1 MKQSFYGGVHP
12 NDRKE
17 LARHK
22 EVAPLSAAP
31 KQVVIAMAM
40 HVGAPCKPIVAVG
53 DQVKVGQKIGEIAGL
68 GAPIHASVSGVVKAV
83 EPRPYVGGG
92 KVMSVV
98 IENDFQDT
106 WGSVLTPH
114 PDYSKLSCEEIVEIV
129 KEAGI
134 TGMGG
139 AGFPTHVK
147 ISSGVGK
154 VDTLILNG
162 AECEPYITAD
172 HRLMLEQGERVI
184 GGVRILMQA
193 FGLKNAVIGVEA
205 NKEDAIEHLK
215 ALVGGKNDV
224 QVESL
229 RTPHPDYSKL
239 SCEEIVEIVKEAGI
253 TGMGGAGFPTHVKIS
268 SGVGKVDTLILN
280 GAECEPYIT
289 ADHRLML
296 EQGER
301 VIGGVRILMQAF
313 GLKNAVIGVE
323 ANKEDAIE
331 HLKALVGGKND
342 VQVESLRT
350 RYPQGAEKQ
359 LIQRVTGREVPPGGL
374 PAHVGCAV
382 FNVGTA
388 AAVYDAVVEGKP
400 LTHRILT
407 VTGDAIKEPKNL
419 LVPLGTSFQ
428 QIIDEGKGFK
438 EEPDRV
444 LTGGPMM
451 GIAQYNLDVTCI
463 KGTNAV
469 LCLTK
474 KEAAPVVEEEVCLRC
489 GRCVNVCPMHLTPV
503 YMHLYAEK
511 GMWKEAEALNVM
523 DCIECGSCN
532 YICPARLHLVQS
544 FRVTKGELRALAA
557 KEKAAK
563 EAAKA

>member
-229 RTPHPDYSKL
+229 RT
-239 SCEEIVEIVKEAGI
+239 
-253 TGMGGAGFPTHVKIS
+253 
-268 SGVGKVDTLILN
+268 
-280 GAECEPYIT
+280 
-289 ADHRLML
+289 
-296 EQGER
+296 
-301 VIGGVRILMQAF
+301 
-313 GLKNAVIGVE
+313 
-323 ANKEDAIE
+323 
-331 HLKALVGGKND
+331 
-342 VQVESLRT
+342 

-407 VTGDAIKEPKNL
+407 VTGDAIKEPK
-419 LVPLGTSFQ
+419 
-428 QIIDEGKGFK
+428 
-438 EEPDRV
+438 
-444 LTGGPMM
+444 
-451 GIAQYNLDVTCI
+451 TCWCPWAPPSSRSS
-463 KGTNAV
+463 TRARASRRSPTA
-469 LCLTK
+469 CSP
-474 KEAAPVVEEEVCLRC
+474 AAP
-489 GRCVNVCPMHLTPV
+489 
-503 YMHLYAEK
+503 
-511 GMWKEAEALNVM
+511 
-523 DCIECGSCN
+523 
-532 YICPARLHLVQS
+532 
-544 FRVTKGELRALAA
+544 
-557 KEKAAK
+557 
-563 EAAKA
+563 

>member
-1 MKQSFYGGVHP
+1 MKQTFYGGVHP
-12 NDRKE
+12 NDRKG
-17 LARHK
+17 ATRDQAVK
-22 EVAPLSAAP
+22 PLSAPP
-31 KQVVIAMAM
+31 KQVVIAMSM
-40 HVGAPCKPIVAVG
+40 HIGAPCKPIVAKG
-53 DQVKVGQKIGEIAGL
+53 DQVTVGQKIGEIAGL
-68 GAPIHASVSGVVKAV
+68 GAPIHASVSGTVTAV
-83 EPRPYVGGG
+83 EPRPYTGGS

-98 IENDFQDT
+98 IDNDFQDT
-106 WGSVLTPH
+106 FGSELTPH
-114 PDYSKLSCEEIVEIV
+114 PDYSSLTPDEIVEIV

-139 AGFPTHVK
+139 AGFPSHVK
-147 ISSGVGK
+147 ISSGIGK

-172 HRLMLEQGERVI
+172 HRLMLEQGERVL

-193 FGLKNAVIGVEA
+193 FGLKTATIGVEA

-215 ALVGGKNDV
+215 ALVGGRGD
-224 QVESL
+224 
-229 RTPHPDYSKL
+229 
-239 SCEEIVEIVKEAGI
+239 I
-253 TGMGGAGFPTHVKIS
+253 
-268 SGVGKVDTLILN
+268 
-280 GAECEPYIT
+280 
-289 ADHRLML
+289 
-296 EQGER
+296 
-301 VIGGVRILMQAF
+301 
-313 GLKNAVIGVE
+313 
-323 ANKEDAIE
+323 
-331 HLKALVGGKND
+331 
-342 VQVESLRT
+342 QVESLRT

-359 LIQRVTGREVPPGGL
+359 LIQRITGREVPPGGL

-400 LTHRILT
+400 LTHRI
-407 VTGDAIKEPKNL
+407 VTITGGAIQSPCNR

-428 QIIDEGKGFK
+428 YLIDEAKGFS
-438 EEPDRV
+438 EDPDRV

-451 GIAQYNLDVTCI
+451 GIAQFTMDVGVI

-474 KEAAPVVEEEVCLRC
+474 AEAAPVAAEEVCLRC

-511 GMWKEAEALNVM
+511 GLWKEAEALNVM

-532 YICPARLHLVQS
+532 YICPGRLHLVQS
-544 FRVTKGELRALAA
+544 FRVTKLELRNLAA

>member
-17 LARHK
+17 ATNRLA
-22 EVAPLSAAP
+22 VVPLSTQP
-31 KQVVIAMAM
+31 KQVVIAMSM
-40 HVGAPCKPIVAVG
+40 HIGAPCKPVVAVG
-53 DQVKVGQKIGEIAGL
+53 DQVAVGQKIGEIAGL
-68 GAPIHASVSGVVKAV
+68 GAPVHAAVSGKVVAV
-83 EPRPYVGGG
+83 EPRPYPGGS

-106 WGSVLTPH
+106 FASELTPH
-114 PDYSKLSCEEIVEIV
+114 PDYSGLSAEEIVEIV

-147 ISSGVGK
+147 ISSGIGK

-184 GGVRILMQA
+184 GGARILMQA
-193 FGLKNAVIGVEA
+193 FGLQSATIGVEA
-205 NKEDAIEHLK
+205 NKPDAIEHLQ
-215 ALVGGKNDV
+215 ALVGGKGDV
-224 QVESL
+224 
-229 RTPHPDYSKL
+229 K
-239 SCEEIVEIVKEAGI
+239 
-253 TGMGGAGFPTHVKIS
+253 
-268 SGVGKVDTLILN
+268 
-280 GAECEPYIT
+280 
-289 ADHRLML
+289 
-296 EQGER
+296 
-301 VIGGVRILMQAF
+301 
-313 GLKNAVIGVE
+313 
-323 ANKEDAIE
+323 
-331 HLKALVGGKND
+331 
-342 VQVESLRT
+342 VESLRT

-359 LIQRVTGREVPPGGL
+359 LIQRITGREVAPGGL

-428 QIIDEGKGFK
+428 HIIDEGKGFK
-438 EEPDRV
+438 ETPDRI

-451 GIAQYNLDVTCI
+451 GIAQFTLEVGCI

-469 LCLTK
+469 LCMTK
-474 KEAAPVVEEEVCLRC
+474 KEAAPVEKEETCLRC
-489 GRCVNVCPMHLTPV
+489 ARCVHVCPMHLTPV

-544 FRVTKGELRALAA
+544 FRNTKGPLRQLAA

>member
-229 RTPHPDYSKL
+229 RT
-239 SCEEIVEIVKEAGI
+239 
-253 TGMGGAGFPTHVKIS
+253 
-268 SGVGKVDTLILN
+268 
-280 GAECEPYIT
+280 
-289 ADHRLML
+289 
-296 EQGER
+296 
-301 VIGGVRILMQAF
+301 
-313 GLKNAVIGVE
+313 
-323 ANKEDAIE
+323 
-331 HLKALVGGKND
+331 
-342 VQVESLRT
+342 

-359 LIQRVTGREVPPGGL
+359 LI
-374 PAHVGCAV
+374 H
-382 FNVGTA
+382 
-388 AAVYDAVVEGKP
+388 DAVVEGKP

>member
-1 MKQSFYGGVHP
+1 MAQAFFGGVHP
-12 NDRKE
+12 NDMKAATNE
-17 LARHK
+17 KAIEQL
-22 EVAPLSAAP
+22 AAP
-31 KQVVIAMAM
+31 AEVVIPMSM
-40 HVGAPCKPIVAVG
+40 HIGAPCKPIVAVG
-53 DQVKVGQKIGEIAGL
+53 DKVTIGQKIGEPG
-68 GAPIHASVSGVVKAV
+68 GFVSAPIHASVSGTVKAV
-83 EPRPYVGGG
+83 EPRPFSMGGTM
-92 KVMSVV
+92 MSVV
-98 IENDFQDT
+98 IENDFQNTVCPDIHPVDDPD
-106 WGSVLTPH
+106 SLTPEQ
-114 PDYSKLSCEEIVEIV
+114 LVEIV
-129 KEAGI
+129 KNAGI
-134 TGMGG
+134 VGQGG
-139 AGFPTHVK
+139 AT
-147 ISSGVGK
+147 
-154 VDTLILNG
+154 
-162 AECEPYITAD
+162 
-172 HRLMLEQGERVI
+172 
-184 GGVRILMQA
+184 
-193 FGLKNAVIGVEA
+193 
-205 NKEDAIEHLK
+205 
-215 ALVGGKNDV
+215 
-224 QVESL
+224 
-229 RTPHPDYSKL
+229 
-239 SCEEIVEIVKEAGI
+239 
-253 TGMGGAGFPTHVKIS
+253 FPTHVKIS

-382 FNVGTA
+382 FNINTTICIFKAITTGMP
-388 AAVYDAVVEGKP
+388 VVNKVV
-400 LTHRILT
+400 T
-407 VTGDAIKEPKNL
+407 VSGSGIVDPKNIECPIGTPVSL
-419 LVPLGTSFQ
+419 LLDACGGVKDGTYKL
-428 QIIDEGKGFK
+428 IA
-438 EEPDRV
+438 
-444 LTGGPMM
+444 GGPMM

>member
-1 MKQSFYGGVHP
+1 MKQTFYGGVHP
-12 NDRKE
+12 NDRKG
-17 LARHK
+17 ATRDQAVK
-22 EVAPLSAAP
+22 PLSAPP
-31 KQVVIAMAM
+31 KQVVIAMSM
-40 HVGAPCKPIVAVG
+40 HIGAPCKPIVAKG
-53 DQVKVGQKIGEIAGL
+53 DQVTVGQKIGEIAGL
-68 GAPIHASVSGVVKAV
+68 GAPIHASVSGTVTAV
-83 EPRPYVGGG
+83 EPRPYTGGS

-98 IENDFQDT
+98 IDNDFQDT
-106 WGSVLTPH
+106 FGSELTPH
-114 PDYSKLSCEEIVEIV
+114 PDYSSLTPDEIVEIV

-139 AGFPTHVK
+139 AGFPSHVK
-147 ISSGVGK
+147 ISSGIGK

-172 HRLMLEQGERVI
+172 HRLMLEQGERVL

-193 FGLKNAVIGVEA
+193 FGLKTATIGVEA

-215 ALVGGKNDV
+215 ALVGGRGD
-224 QVESL
+224 
-229 RTPHPDYSKL
+229 
-239 SCEEIVEIVKEAGI
+239 I
-253 TGMGGAGFPTHVKIS
+253 
-268 SGVGKVDTLILN
+268 
-280 GAECEPYIT
+280 
-289 ADHRLML
+289 
-296 EQGER
+296 
-301 VIGGVRILMQAF
+301 
-313 GLKNAVIGVE
+313 
-323 ANKEDAIE
+323 
-331 HLKALVGGKND
+331 
-342 VQVESLRT
+342 QVESLRT

-359 LIQRVTGREVPPGGL
+359 LIQRITGREVPPGGL

-388 AAVYDAVVEGKP
+388 AAFYDAVVEGKP
-400 LTHRILT
+400 LTHRI
-407 VTGDAIKEPKNL
+407 VTITGGAIKEPCNR

-428 QIIDEGKGFK
+428 YLIDEAKGFS
-438 EEPDRV
+438 EDPDRV

-451 GIAQYNLDVTCI
+451 GIAQFTMDVGVI

-474 KEAAPVVEEEVCLRC
+474 AEAAPVAAEEVCLRC

-511 GMWKEAEALNVM
+511 GLWKEAEALNVM

-532 YICPARLHLVQS
+532 YICPGRLHLVQS
-544 FRVTKGELRALAA
+544 FRVTKLELRNLAA

>member
-229 RTPHPDYSKL
+229 RT
-239 SCEEIVEIVKEAGI
+239 
-253 TGMGGAGFPTHVKIS
+253 
-268 SGVGKVDTLILN
+268 
-280 GAECEPYIT
+280 
-289 ADHRLML
+289 
-296 EQGER
+296 
-301 VIGGVRILMQAF
+301 
-313 GLKNAVIGVE
+313 
-323 ANKEDAIE
+323 
-331 HLKALVGGKND
+331 
-342 VQVESLRT
+342 

-400 LTHRILT
+400 LTLSLIHI
-407 VTGDAIKEPKNL
+407 
-419 LVPLGTSFQ
+419 
-428 QIIDEGKGFK
+428 
-438 EEPDRV
+438 
-444 LTGGPMM
+444 
-451 GIAQYNLDVTCI
+451 
-463 KGTNAV
+463 
-469 LCLTK
+469 
-474 KEAAPVVEEEVCLRC
+474 
-489 GRCVNVCPMHLTPV
+489 
-503 YMHLYAEK
+503 
-511 GMWKEAEALNVM
+511 
-523 DCIECGSCN
+523 
-532 YICPARLHLVQS
+532 
-544 FRVTKGELRALAA
+544 
-557 KEKAAK
+557 
-563 EAAKA
+563 

>member
-12 NDRKE
+12 HDRKE

-22 EVAPLSAAP
+22 EIAPLSAAP
-31 KQVVIAMAM
+31 KQVVIAMSM
-40 HVGAPCKPIVAVG
+40 HIGAPCKPIVAVG
-53 DQVKVGQKIGEIAGL
+53 DHVKVGQKIGEIAGL
-68 GAPIHASVSGVVKAV
+68 GAPIHASVSGEVKAV

-92 KVMSVV
+92 KCMSVV

-106 WGSVLTPH
+106 WGSELVPH
-114 PDYSKLSCEEIVEIV
+114 PDYTKLSTDEIVNIV
-129 KEAGI
+129 KEAGL

-147 ISSGVGK
+147 ISSGIGK
-154 VDTLILNG
+154 VDTVILNG

-172 HRLMLEQGERVI
+172 HRLMLEHGEKVV
-184 GGVRILMQA
+184 GGLRILMQA
-193 FGLKNAVIGVEA
+193 FGLKSGVIGVEA
-205 NKEDAIEHLK
+205 NKEDAIEHLR
-215 ALVGGKNDV
+215 ALVGGKGD
-224 QVESL
+224 
-229 RTPHPDYSKL
+229 
-239 SCEEIVEIVKEAGI
+239 I
-253 TGMGGAGFPTHVKIS
+253 T
-268 SGVGKVDTLILN
+268 
-280 GAECEPYIT
+280 
-289 ADHRLML
+289 
-296 EQGER
+296 
-301 VIGGVRILMQAF
+301 
-313 GLKNAVIGVE
+313 
-323 ANKEDAIE
+323 
-331 HLKALVGGKND
+331 
-342 VQVESLRT
+342 VESLRT

-359 LIQRVTGREVPPGGL
+359 LIQRITGREVPPGGL

-400 LTHRILT
+400 VTHRVIT
-407 VTGDAIKEPKNL
+407 VTGDAIQEPKNL
-419 LVPLGTSFQ
+419 MVPLGVSFQ
-428 QIIDEGKGFK
+428 ELIDEAKGFK
-438 EEPDRV
+438 EEPERI

-451 GIAQYNLDVTCI
+451 GIAQYDLNVTCI

-474 KEAAPVVEEEVCLRC
+474 HEAAPVVEEEVCLRC
-489 GRCVNVCPMHLTPV
+489 ARCVNVCPMHLTPV

-532 YICPARLHLVQS
+532 YICPARIHLVQS
-544 FRVTKGELRALAA
+544 FRVTKGELRNLAA

>member
-184 GGVRILMQA
+184 GGVRIL
-193 FGLKNAVIGVEA
+193 L
-205 NKEDAIEHLK
+205 
-215 ALVGGKNDV
+215 
-224 QVESL
+224 
-229 RTPHPDYSKL
+229 
-239 SCEEIVEIVKEAGI
+239 
-253 TGMGGAGFPTHVKIS
+253 
-268 SGVGKVDTLILN
+268 
-280 GAECEPYIT
+280 
-289 ADHRLML
+289 
-296 EQGER
+296 
-301 VIGGVRILMQAF
+301 QAF

-451 GIAQYNLDVTCI
+451 GIAQYTADISVA
-463 KGTNAV
+463 KGTGAILAFCENEEK
-469 LCLTK
+469 T
-474 KEAAPVVEEEVCLRC
+474 VENPQCIRC
-489 GRCVNVCPMHLTPV
+489 GKCVSVCPMHLEPLFM
-503 YMHLYAEK
+503 YQYASK
-511 GMWKEAEALNVM
+511 GMVEELNDAHIM
-523 DCIECGSCN
+523 DCMECGACS
-532 YICPARLHLVQS
+532 YICPARMHLTHMFKTGKQLV
-544 FRVTKGELRALAA
+544 KDKAAADRAAA
-557 KEKAAK
+557 EAKKKAEEAK
-563 EAAKA
+563 EAAAK

>member
-229 RTPHPDYSKL
+229 RT
-239 SCEEIVEIVKEAGI
+239 
-253 TGMGGAGFPTHVKIS
+253 
-268 SGVGKVDTLILN
+268 
-280 GAECEPYIT
+280 
-289 ADHRLML
+289 
-296 EQGER
+296 
-301 VIGGVRILMQAF
+301 
-313 GLKNAVIGVE
+313 
-323 ANKEDAIE
+323 
-331 HLKALVGGKND
+331 
-342 VQVESLRT
+342 
-350 RYPQGAEKQ
+350 RYPQGAESSSFSASPAA
-359 LIQRVTGREVPPGGL
+359 RCL
-374 PAHVGCAV
+374 PAGCPPMW
-382 FNVGTA
+382 A
-388 AAVYDAVVEGKP
+388 ARCSMWGPP
-400 LTHRILT
+400 LPCT
-407 VTGDAIKEPKNL
+407 
-419 LVPLGTSFQ
+419 
-428 QIIDEGKGFK
+428 
-438 EEPDRV
+438 
-444 LTGGPMM
+444 
-451 GIAQYNLDVTCI
+451 
-463 KGTNAV
+463 
-469 LCLTK
+469 
-474 KEAAPVVEEEVCLRC
+474 
-489 GRCVNVCPMHLTPV
+489 TP
-503 YMHLYAEK
+503 
-511 GMWKEAEALNVM
+511 WW
-523 DCIECGSCN
+523 
-532 YICPARLHLVQS
+532 
-544 FRVTKGELRALAA
+544 RASP
-557 KEKAAK
+557 
-563 EAAKA
+563 

>member
-1 MKQSFYGGVHP
+1 MKQTFYGGVHP
-12 NDRKE
+12 NDRKG
-17 LARHK
+17 ATRDQAVK
-22 EVAPLSAAP
+22 PLSAPP
-31 KQVVIAMAM
+31 KQVVIAMSM
-40 HVGAPCKPIVAVG
+40 HIGAPCKPIVAKG
-53 DQVKVGQKIGEIAGL
+53 DQVTVGQKIGEIAGL
-68 GAPIHASVSGVVKAV
+68 GAPIHASVSGTVTAV
-83 EPRPYVGGG
+83 EPRPYTGGS

-98 IENDFQDT
+98 IDNDFQDT
-106 WGSVLTPH
+106 FGSELTPH
-114 PDYSKLSCEEIVEIV
+114 PDYSSLTPDEIVEIV

-139 AGFPTHVK
+139 AGFPSHVK
-147 ISSGVGK
+147 ISSGIGK

-172 HRLMLEQGERVI
+172 HRLMLEQGERVL

-193 FGLKNAVIGVEA
+193 FGLKTATIGVEA

-215 ALVGGKNDV
+215 ALVGGRGD
-224 QVESL
+224 
-229 RTPHPDYSKL
+229 
-239 SCEEIVEIVKEAGI
+239 I
-253 TGMGGAGFPTHVKIS
+253 
-268 SGVGKVDTLILN
+268 
-280 GAECEPYIT
+280 
-289 ADHRLML
+289 
-296 EQGER
+296 
-301 VIGGVRILMQAF
+301 
-313 GLKNAVIGVE
+313 
-323 ANKEDAIE
+323 
-331 HLKALVGGKND
+331 
-342 VQVESLRT
+342 QVESLRT

-359 LIQRVTGREVPPGGL
+359 LIQRITGREVPPGGL
-374 PAHVGCAV
+374 PAHVSCAV

-400 LTHRILT
+400 LTHRI
-407 VTGDAIKEPKNL
+407 VTITGGAVKEPCNR

-428 QIIDEGKGFK
+428 YLIDEAKGFS
-438 EEPDRV
+438 EDPDRV

-451 GIAQYNLDVTCI
+451 GIAQFTMDVGVI

-474 KEAAPVVEEEVCLRC
+474 AEAAPVAAEEVCLRC

-511 GMWKEAEALNVM
+511 GLWKEAEALNVM

-532 YICPARLHLVQS
+532 YICPGRLHLVQS
-544 FRVTKGELRALAA
+544 FRVTKLELRNLAA

>member
-1 MKQSFYGGVHP
+1 MKQTFYGGVHP
-12 NDRKE
+12 NDRKG
-17 LARHK
+17 ATRDQAVK
-22 EVAPLSAAP
+22 PLSAPP
-31 KQVVIAMAM
+31 KQVVIAMSM
-40 HVGAPCKPIVAVG
+40 HIGAPCKPIVAKG
-53 DQVKVGQKIGEIAGL
+53 DQVTVGQKIGEIAGL
-68 GAPIHASVSGVVKAV
+68 GAPIHASVSGTVTAV
-83 EPRPYVGGG
+83 EPRPYTGGS

-98 IENDFQDT
+98 IDNDFQDT
-106 WGSVLTPH
+106 FGSELTPH
-114 PDYSKLSCEEIVEIV
+114 PDYSSLTPDEIVEIV

-139 AGFPTHVK
+139 AGFPSHVK
-147 ISSGVGK
+147 ISSGIGK

-172 HRLMLEQGERVI
+172 HRLMLEQGERVL

-193 FGLKNAVIGVEA
+193 FGLKTATIGVEA

-215 ALVGGKNDV
+215 ALVGGRGD
-224 QVESL
+224 
-229 RTPHPDYSKL
+229 
-239 SCEEIVEIVKEAGI
+239 I
-253 TGMGGAGFPTHVKIS
+253 
-268 SGVGKVDTLILN
+268 
-280 GAECEPYIT
+280 
-289 ADHRLML
+289 
-296 EQGER
+296 
-301 VIGGVRILMQAF
+301 
-313 GLKNAVIGVE
+313 
-323 ANKEDAIE
+323 
-331 HLKALVGGKND
+331 
-342 VQVESLRT
+342 QVESLRT

-359 LIQRVTGREVPPGGL
+359 LIQRIPGREVPPGGL

-400 LTHRILT
+400 LTHRI
-407 VTGDAIKEPKNL
+407 VTITGGAVKEPCNR

-428 QIIDEGKGFK
+428 YLIDEAKGFS
-438 EEPDRV
+438 EDPDRV

-451 GIAQYNLDVTCI
+451 GIAQFTMDVGVI

-474 KEAAPVVEEEVCLRC
+474 AEAAPVAAEEVCLRC

-511 GMWKEAEALNVM
+511 GLWKEAEALNVM

-532 YICPARLHLVQS
+532 YICPGRLHLVQS
-544 FRVTKGELRALAA
+544 FRVTKLELRNLAA

>member
-1 MKQSFYGGVHP
+1 MKQTFYGGVHP
-12 NDRKE
+12 NDRKG
-17 LARHK
+17 ATRDQAVK
-22 EVAPLSAAP
+22 PLSAPP
-31 KQVVIAMAM
+31 KQVVIAMSM
-40 HVGAPCKPIVAVG
+40 HIGAPCKPIVAKG
-53 DQVKVGQKIGEIAGL
+53 DQVTVGQKIGEIAGL
-68 GAPIHASVSGVVKAV
+68 GAPIHASVSGTVTAV
-83 EPRPYVGGG
+83 EPRPYTGGS

-98 IENDFQDT
+98 IDNDFQDT
-106 WGSVLTPH
+106 FGSELTPH
-114 PDYSKLSCEEIVEIV
+114 PDYSSLTPDEIVEIV

-139 AGFPTHVK
+139 AGFPSHVK
-147 ISSGVGK
+147 ISSGIGK

-162 AECEPYITAD
+162 AECEPYISAD
-172 HRLMLEQGERVI
+172 HRLMLEQGERVL

-193 FGLKNAVIGVEA
+193 FGLKTATIGVEA

-215 ALVGGKNDV
+215 ALVGGRGD
-224 QVESL
+224 
-229 RTPHPDYSKL
+229 
-239 SCEEIVEIVKEAGI
+239 I
-253 TGMGGAGFPTHVKIS
+253 
-268 SGVGKVDTLILN
+268 
-280 GAECEPYIT
+280 
-289 ADHRLML
+289 
-296 EQGER
+296 
-301 VIGGVRILMQAF
+301 
-313 GLKNAVIGVE
+313 
-323 ANKEDAIE
+323 
-331 HLKALVGGKND
+331 
-342 VQVESLRT
+342 QVESLRT

-359 LIQRVTGREVPPGGL
+359 LIQRITGREVPPGGL

-400 LTHRILT
+400 LTHRI
-407 VTGDAIKEPKNL
+407 VTITGGAVKEPCNR

-428 QIIDEGKGFK
+428 YLIDEAKGFS
-438 EEPDRV
+438 EDPDRV

-451 GIAQYNLDVTCI
+451 GIAQFTMDVGVI

-474 KEAAPVVEEEVCLRC
+474 AEAAPVAAEEVCLRC

-511 GMWKEAEALNVM
+511 GLWKEAEALNVM

-532 YICPARLHLVQS
+532 YICPGRLHLVQS
-544 FRVTKGELRALAA
+544 FRVTKLELRNLAA

>member
-68 GAPIHASVSGVVKAV
+68 GAPIHVKAV

-205 NKEDAIEHLK
+205 NKEE
-215 ALVGGKNDV
+215 
-224 QVESL
+224 
-229 RTPHPDYSKL
+229 
-239 SCEEIVEIVKEAGI
+239 
-253 TGMGGAGFPTHVKIS
+253 
-268 SGVGKVDTLILN
+268 
-280 GAECEPYIT
+280 
-289 ADHRLML
+289 
-296 EQGER
+296 
-301 VIGGVRILMQAF
+301 
-313 GLKNAVIGVE
+313 
-323 ANKEDAIE
+323 AIE

-388 AAVYDAVVEGKP
+388 AAVYDAVVDRKP

-407 VTGDAIKEPKNL
+407 VTGDALKKPKNL

-428 QIIDEGKGFK
+428 QIIDEGQGFK
-438 EEPDRV
+438 E
-444 LTGGPMM
+444 
-451 GIAQYNLDVTCI
+451 
-463 KGTNAV
+463 
-469 LCLTK
+469 
-474 KEAAPVVEEEVCLRC
+474 
-489 GRCVNVCPMHLTPV
+489 
-503 YMHLYAEK
+503 
-511 GMWKEAEALNVM
+511 
-523 DCIECGSCN
+523 
-532 YICPARLHLVQS
+532 
-544 FRVTKGELRALAA
+544 
-557 KEKAAK
+557 
-563 EAAKA
+563 

>member
-1 MKQSFYGGVHP
+1 MKQTFYGGVHP
-12 NDRKE
+12 NDRKG
-17 LARHK
+17 ATRDQAVK
-22 EVAPLSAAP
+22 PLSAPP
-31 KQVVIAMAM
+31 KQVVIAMSM
-40 HVGAPCKPIVAVG
+40 HIGAPCKPIVAKG
-53 DQVKVGQKIGEIAGL
+53 DQVTVGQKIGEIAGL
-68 GAPIHASVSGVVKAV
+68 GAPIHASVSGTVTAV
-83 EPRPYVGGG
+83 EPRPYTGGS

-98 IENDFQDT
+98 IDNDFQDT
-106 WGSVLTPH
+106 FGSELTPH
-114 PDYSKLSCEEIVEIV
+114 PDYSSLTPDEIVEIV

-139 AGFPTHVK
+139 AGFPSHVK
-147 ISSGVGK
+147 ISSGIGK

-172 HRLMLEQGERVI
+172 HRLMLEQGERVL

-193 FGLKNAVIGVEA
+193 FGLKTATIGVEA

-215 ALVGGKNDV
+215 ALVGGRGD
-224 QVESL
+224 
-229 RTPHPDYSKL
+229 
-239 SCEEIVEIVKEAGI
+239 I
-253 TGMGGAGFPTHVKIS
+253 
-268 SGVGKVDTLILN
+268 
-280 GAECEPYIT
+280 
-289 ADHRLML
+289 
-296 EQGER
+296 
-301 VIGGVRILMQAF
+301 
-313 GLKNAVIGVE
+313 
-323 ANKEDAIE
+323 
-331 HLKALVGGKND
+331 
-342 VQVESLRT
+342 QVESLRT

-359 LIQRVTGREVPPGGL
+359 LIQRITGREVPPGGL

-400 LTHRILT
+400 LTHRI
-407 VTGDAIKEPKNL
+407 VTITGGAVKEPCNR

-428 QIIDEGKGFK
+428 YLVDEAKGFS
-438 EEPDRV
+438 EDPDRV

-451 GIAQYNLDVTCI
+451 GIAQFTMDVGVI

-474 KEAAPVVEEEVCLRC
+474 AEAAPVAAEEVCLRC

-511 GMWKEAEALNVM
+511 GLWKEAEALNVM

-532 YICPARLHLVQS
+532 YICPGRLHLVQS
-544 FRVTKGELRALAA
+544 FRVTKLELRNLAA

>member
-147 ISSGVGK
+147 ISS
-154 VDTLILNG
+154 
-162 AECEPYITAD
+162 
-172 HRLMLEQGERVI
+172 
-184 GGVRILMQA
+184 
-193 FGLKNAVIGVEA
+193 
-205 NKEDAIEHLK
+205 
-215 ALVGGKNDV
+215 
-224 QVESL
+224 S
-229 RTPHPDYSKL
+229 
-239 SCEEIVEIVKEAGI
+239 
-253 TGMGGAGFPTHVKIS
+253 
-268 SGVGKVDTLILN
+268 VGKVDTLILN

-382 FNVGTA
+382 FNINTTICIYKAITTGMP
-388 AAVYDAVVEGKP
+388 VVNKVV
-400 LTHRILT
+400 T
-407 VTGDAIKEPKNL
+407 VSGSGIVDPKNIECPIGTPVSNL
-419 LVPLGTSFQ
+419 LDACGGLKDGTYKL
-428 QIIDEGKGFK
+428 IA
-438 EEPDRV
+438 
-444 LTGGPMM
+444 GGPMM